1 MNAKLVRQTSYE
13 IGRRKTVSLWAVLV
27 LALLL
32 SGCVTIQVT
41 IHPTESRIERSHT
54 KSESVQKTNAEPFVL
69 RPSNPCDDC
78 KDFLNNAE
86 LAPIMETK

>member
-1 MNAKLVRQTSYE
+1 MSAKLVRQKLYE
-13 IGRRKTVSLWAVLV
+13 TGRERMASLLVALV
-27 LALLL
+27 LAPLL

-86 LAPIMETK
+86 LAPIMENK

>member
-13 IGRRKTVSLWAVLV
+13 IGRGKMVSLWVVLA

-41 IHPTESRIERSHT
+41 VHPSETRTE
-54 KSESVQKTNAEPFVL
+54 KSNVRLESVQKTNAEPFVL

-86 LAPIMETK
+86 LAPIMENK